1 MVEDYRKR
9 ASKKYE
15 KEKVDSFLVRVPK
28 GMKAK
33 IAKKAKDNGESVNG
47 MINRLIEKELK
58 KW

>member
-15 KEKVDSFLVRVPK
+15 QEKVDSFLVRVPK
-28 GMKAK
+28 GMKTK

-58 KW
+58 K

>member
-15 KEKVDSFLVRVPK
+15 QEKVDAHLVRVPQ

-58 KW
+58 K